1 MKLNTSVQFVL
12 DKLNQS
18 NYKAYIVGGTVRD
31 FLLHKDNTDID
42 ITTNALPDKVKEV
55 FKGYKIFDTGI
66 KHGTVSLLINGKL
79 IEITTFR
86 KDENY
91 LDNRHPSSIKF
102 VSTLREDLL
111 RRDFTINAM
120 AYNKRIY
127 DYYGGRE
134 DLANKIIRA
143 VGIANERFRE
153 DALRIL
159 RALRFSSVLGFTI
172 EEKTKQAM
180 FENKSLL
187 KNISHERIREEF
199 NKILLGE
206 NAEEVLLNYEK
217 IFEEIIPEFSL
228 MYGFEQHNEHHIY
241 DVYTHCVK
249 AVSSS
254 KKDLIIRLTLMFHDI
269 GKPKVFSLDEQNHG
283 HFYNHAVES
292 KKIARDIL
300 NRLKYD
306 NNTKKQV
313 LTLIEYHDVVLNAE
327 EKCVKRWLNRLGED
341 LFDKLIEVQRGDNF
355 AQHPKHRERQL
366 KLDQIVTIKN
376 KIIEEKNC
384 FSLKQLAINGKDLI
398 ALGMNGRAV
407 GQTLNKI
414 LNLVLNGEI
423 ENDKTKIIE
432 YIKSNKKCYH

>member
-1 MKLNTSVQFVL
+1 MKLNASAQFVL

-31 FLLHKDNTDID
+31 FLLNKDNTDID
-42 ITTNALPDKVKEV
+42 ITTNALPDQVKEV

-172 EEKTKQAM
+172 EEKTNQAM

-355 AQHPKHRERQL
+355 AQHPKHRDRQL

-384 FSLKQLAINGKDLI
+384 FSLKQLAINGRDLI

-432 YIKSNKKCYH
+432 YIKSNKKYYH

>member
-1 MKLNTSVQFVL
+1 MKLNTSAQFVL

-31 FLLHKDNTDID
+31 FLLNKDNTDID
-42 ITTNALPDKVKEV
+42 ITTNALPDQVKEV

-134 DLANKIIRA
+134 DLKNKIIRA
-143 VGIANERFRE
+143 VGNANERFRE

-292 KKIARDIL
+292 KKISRDIL

-432 YIKSNKKCYH
+432 YIKSNKKYYH

>member
-1 MKLNTSVQFVL
+1 MKLNASAQFVL

-42 ITTNALPDKVKEV
+42 ITTNALPDQVKEV

-66 KHGTVSLLINGKL
+66 KHGTVSLLINGEL

-134 DLANKIIRA
+134 DLKNKIIRA
-143 VGIANERFRE
+143 VGNANERFRE

-172 EEKTKQAM
+172 EEKTNHAM
-180 FENKSLL
+180 FGNMSLL
-187 KNISHERIREEF
+187 KNISHERIRKEF

-206 NAEEVLLNYEK
+206 NAEEVMLNYEK

-423 ENDKTKIIE
+423 KNDKTKIIE

>member
-1 MKLNTSVQFVL
+1 MKLNASAQFVL

-42 ITTNALPDKVKEV
+42 ITTNALPDQVKEV

-91 LDNRHPSSIKF
+91 LDKRHPSSIKF

-143 VGIANERFRE
+143 VGNANERFRE

-172 EEKTKQAM
+172 EEK
-180 FENKSLL
+180 
-187 KNISHERIREEF
+187 
-199 NKILLGE
+199 
-206 NAEEVLLNYEK
+206 
-217 IFEEIIPEFSL
+217 
-228 MYGFEQHNEHHIY
+228 NEAG
-241 DVYTHCVK
+241 DV
-249 AVSSS
+249 
-254 KKDLIIRLTLMFHDI
+254 
-269 GKPKVFSLDEQNHG
+269 
-283 HFYNHAVES
+283 
-292 KKIARDIL
+292 
-300 NRLKYD
+300 
-306 NNTKKQV
+306 
-313 LTLIEYHDVVLNAE
+313 
-327 EKCVKRWLNRLGED
+327 
-341 LFDKLIEVQRGDNF
+341 
-355 AQHPKHRERQL
+355 
-366 KLDQIVTIKN
+366 
-376 KIIEEKNC
+376 
-384 FSLKQLAINGKDLI
+384 
-398 ALGMNGRAV
+398 
-407 GQTLNKI
+407 
-414 LNLVLNGEI
+414 
-423 ENDKTKIIE
+423 
-432 YIKSNKKCYH
+432 

>member
-1 MKLNTSVQFVL
+1 MKLNTSAQFVL

-42 ITTNALPDKVKEV
+42 ITTNALPDQVKEV

-66 KHGTVSLLINGKL
+66 KHGTVSLLINGEL

-143 VGIANERFRE
+143 VGNANERFRE

-172 EEKTKQAM
+172 EEKTKQAV
-180 FENKSLL
+180 FENMSLL

-355 AQHPKHRERQL
+355 AQHPKHRDRQL

-398 ALGMNGRAV
+398 ALGLNGRAV

-432 YIKSNKKCYH
+432 YIKSNKKYYH

>member
-1 MKLNTSVQFVL
+1 MKLNASAQFVL

-42 ITTNALPDKVKEV
+42 ITTNALPDQVKEV

-66 KHGTVSLLINGKL
+66 KHGTVSLLINGEL

-432 YIKSNKKCYH
+432 YIKSNKKYYH

>member
-1 MKLNTSVQFVL
+1 MKLTASAQFVL

-31 FLLHKDNTDID
+31 FLLNKHNTDID
-42 ITTNALPDKVKEV
+42 VTTNALPDQVKDV

-66 KHGTVSLLINGKL
+66 KHGTVSLLINGEL

-86 KDENY
+86 KDEKY
-91 LDNRHPSSIKF
+91 LDNRHPSSITF
-102 VSTLREDLL
+102 VSSLREDLL

-120 AYNKRIY
+120 AYNIRIY

-134 DLANKIIRA
+134 DLKNKILRA
-143 VGIANERFRE
+143 VGDANERFRE

-180 FENKSLL
+180 FDNKSLL

-199 NKILLGE
+199 DKILLGQ

-217 IFEEIIPEFSL
+217 IFEEIIPEFAL

-241 DVYTHCVK
+241 DVYFHCVK
-249 AVSSS
+249 AVASS
-254 KKDLIIRLTLMFHDI
+254 KKDLIIRLALMFHDI
-269 GKPKVFSLDEQNHG
+269 GKPNVFSLDEQGRG

-313 LTLIEYHDVVLNAE
+313 LTLIEHHDVVLNVE

-341 LFDKLIEVQRGDNF
+341 LFDKLIEVERGDNF
-355 AQHPKHRERQL
+355 AQHPKHRDRQI

-376 KIIEEKNC
+376 KIIENKNC
-384 FSLKQLAINGKDLI
+384 FSLKQLAINGRDLI
-398 ALGMNGRAV
+398 ALGMKGRAV
-407 GQTLNKI
+407 GQALNKI
-414 LNLVLNGEI
+414 LNLVLNGEL
-423 ENDKTKIIE
+423 ENDKAKIIE